1 MFAKIVLLQFYCWE
15 GHGTLLYA
23 TQHTPNPISNKANH
37 CAQVNLT
44 KIQPLSTNHF
54 LSQCYHTKQRH
65 QCLCKAEVVNNT
77 RALFNIIAQFIVKN
91 IWQDCYYFTPCLLI
105 FLKKKKRQISSLI
118 FLLWVSLLKFSEI
131 CKEKQYL
138 KLIDLPRNNP
148 VLWIIIFP
156 IPWIEILMQPVLPKI
171 WPFTSKN
178 THVVPS
184 LCFINI

>member
-54 LSQCYHTKQRH
+54 FKPMLPYKTKASVFVQGWSSQQHW
-65 QCLCKAEVVNNT
+65 
-77 RALFNIIAQFIVKN
+77 ALFNIIAQFIIQN

-118 FLLWVSLLKFSEI
+118 NLLWVSLLKFSEI